1 MKNTMPQEP
10 ENSDPGVAD
19 YFERHGIDVG
29 SMLIARAPD
38 VIILARLKGAPKTA
52 GYFSEIL
59 KVAVTEKHIKGIKL
73 GVKTRRIHVTEEELI
88 NAAQSHP
95 TSAARLL
102 RDPSLAMI
110 DPRQPS
116 KKAATTGAPSKKLKH
131 GTGENPVKRTVPPPL
146 ATDAGVS
153 RPMEQWS
160 AAAGPSASQPSTL
173 SSEKER
179 KAMDLFDAADEAGE

>member
-1 MKNTMPQEP
+1 MPQEP
-10 ENSDPGVAD
+10 ENPDPGVAD

-88 NAAQSHP
+88 NAALSHP

-110 DPRQPS
+110 DPRQPGRKS
-116 KKAATTGAPSKKLKH
+116 ATTRVPNKKVKQGA
-131 GTGENPVKRTVPPPL
+131 GENPVKRTVPHPL
-146 ATDAGVS
+146 ATDAVVS
-153 RPMEQWS
+153 RPMEERPAS
-160 AAAGPSASQPSTL
+160 AGPSASHPSTL

-179 KAMDLFDAADEAGE
+179 TAMDLFDAADEAGE

>member
-1 MKNTMPQEP
+1 MPQEP
-10 ENSDPGVAD
+10 ENSAPGVAD

-59 KVAVTEKHIKGIKL
+59 KEAVTEKHIKGIKL

-110 DPRQPS
+110 DPRQPG
-116 KKAATTGAPSKKLKH
+116 KKAATTRAPSKKLKH
-131 GTGENPVKRTVPPPL
+131 GAGENPVKRTVPPPL
-146 ATDAGVS
+146 ATEGGGVI
-153 RPMEQWS
+153 RPMEPWS
-160 AAAGPSASQPSTL
+160 EAAGPSASQPSTI

>member
-1 MKNTMPQEP
+1 MPQEP
-10 ENSDPGVAD
+10 ENPDSGVAD

-88 NAAQSHP
+88 NAALE
-95 TSAARLL
+95 AWRILL
-102 RDPSLAMI
+102 PGKIVQKDA
-110 DPRQPS
+110 
-116 KKAATTGAPSKKLKH
+116 H
-131 GTGENPVKRTVPPPL
+131 GVH
-146 ATDAGVS
+146 ADA
-153 RPMEQWS
+153 
-160 AAAGPSASQPSTL
+160 L
-173 SSEKER
+173 SP
-179 KAMDLFDAADEAGE
+179 A